1 MARETT
7 SMSEN
12 GRILLPVAIRR
23 AAGIKPKEVLTVRV
37 DEEGIH
43 LQTRRQAILNAQA
56 VVKKLTKGRTGLV
69 QEFLQER
76 REEAALE

>member
-7 SMSEN
+7 SMNEN

-37 DEEGIH
+37 DDEGIH

-76 REEAALE
+76 REEAARE